1 MCARSEVILRCP
13 KFENT
18 NGLLCTFR
26 LLTCTTNVQSLKI
39 FTSVKTRLPSHRS
52 CDWTFI
58 HSKKSSLE
66 LDKSQSNS
74 FVKAGKSSHLT
85 RSSSN
90 LEVFESGYCHTRP
103 PLTLRWTLLA
113 QFFDLQWKIFLFG
126 AVIYIV
132 VEYFLYGDKV
142 LFVSSIIH

>member
-1 MCARSEVILRCP
+1 MHKIGSNFKMPQVRKHQR
-13 KFENT
+13 F
-18 NGLLCTFR
+18 LLHFR

-39 FTSVKTRLPSHRS
+39 FTSVKTRLPPHRS

-58 HSKKSSLE
+58 HSKKSLLE

-90 LEVFESGYCHTRP
+90 LEVFESRYCHTRP
-103 PLTLRWTLLA
+103 PLTLHWTLLA
-113 QFFDLQWKIFLFG
+113 RGKASFKIIPSSLTCNGKFSFSELLFT
-126 AVIYIV
+126 
-132 VEYFLYGDKV
+132 
-142 LFVSSIIH
+142 

>member
-1 MCARSEVILRCP
+1 MVTEMTREVNVRKIGSNFKMPQVRKTP
-13 KFENT
+13 TVSFA
-18 NGLLCTFR
+18 TFR

-39 FTSVKTRLPSHRS
+39 FTSVKTRVPSHRS

-90 LEVFESGYCHTRP
+90 L
-103 PLTLRWTLLA
+103 
-113 QFFDLQWKIFLFG
+113 
-126 AVIYIV
+126 
-132 VEYFLYGDKV
+132 
-142 LFVSSIIH
+142 